1 MRAAWSPESAV
12 PSGPLIGAAVH
23 VEHVAV
29 GAAEGDAQAALLEA
43 FGHGLGVL
51 DGLLLELLELLGAG
65 QLEGQRQGGEDVHV
79 RPALLA
85 GEDGLV
91 ELLGQGRVGGQ
102 DDGAARPVAGSCG
115 WWR

>member
-1 MRAAWSPESAV
+1 MRAAWSPERLV
-12 PSGPLIGAAVH
+12 PSGTFDGAAVH

-29 GAAEGDAQAALLEA
+29 GPAEGDAQAALLEA

-51 DGLLLELLELLGAG
+51 DGLLLEFLELLGAG
-65 QLEGQRQGGEDVHV
+65 QFEGQRQGGEDVDV

-91 ELLGQGRVGGQ
+91 ELFGQGRVGGQ
-102 DDGAARPVAGSCG
+102 DDRPARPVAGSCG